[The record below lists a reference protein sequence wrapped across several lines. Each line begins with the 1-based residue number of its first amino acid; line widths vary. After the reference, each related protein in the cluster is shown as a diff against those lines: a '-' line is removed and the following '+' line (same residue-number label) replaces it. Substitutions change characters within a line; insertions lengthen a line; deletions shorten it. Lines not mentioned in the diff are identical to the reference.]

1 MSTRLVNILISAV
14 DPPALAR
21 FWAALLGWSV
31 VYQDDGEIDVRAP
44 EDVGWLLD
52 VVFGDVAAPRT
63 SRNRVH
69 LDLASTSAAD
79 QAAIVE
85 RARDLGAQ
93 SVDIGQRDVPW
104 EVLADPEGN
113 EFCVLEPRDEYRD
126 SGGIAA
132 VVMEAA
138 DPVSLAEFWS
148 AATGWRVTK
157 RISVPAG
164 TFVGM
169 PPANGRGPWLEFQP
183 SNRPKTAELNRIHL
197 DVAPHASDDQA
208 AEVERLRRLGG
219 RSIDIGQGD
228 VPWEVMADPEG
239 NEYCVLTPR

>member
-1 MSTRLVNILISAV
+1 MATRLVNILVSAV

-21 FWAALLGWSV
+21 FWSALLGWPIAHEA
-31 VYQDDGEIDVRAP
+31 DGEIDVRAP
-44 EDVGWLLD
+44 GDVGWLLD
-52 VVFGDVAAPRT
+52 LVFGDVTGPKT
-63 SRNRVH
+63 SQNRIH
-69 LDLASTSAAD
+69 LDLASTSAAE

-85 RARDLGAQ
+85 RARDLGARPA
-93 SVDIGQRDVPW
+93 DIGQVDVPW

-113 EFCVLEPRDEYRD
+113 EFCVLEPRDEYLA

-148 AATGWRVTK
+148 AATGWQVTK

-164 TFVGM
+164 TFVGI
-169 PPANGRGPWLEFQP
+169 PPANGRGPWLEFVP
-183 SNRPKTAELNRIHL
+183 RNRPKTELNRIHL
-197 DVAPHASDDQA
+197 DVAPYATDEQA
-208 AEVERLRRLGG
+208 AEVDRLRRLGA

-239 NEYCVLTPR
+239 NEYCVLTSR